1 MGHDRVLWILQ
12 WVFGIYFIAVGVMH
26 FVVPDGLPELLSWMY
41 DLSDNLHLISG
52 TAEILGGIGLI
63 LPGLV
68 KIRPELTPLAAVG
81 LIGVMVAAI
90 VWHVGREE
98 FTNIAGNVVNI
109 VVLSYIAYGR
119 LRLAPLAHRSRIRT
133 L

>member
-12 WVFGIYFIAVGVMH
+12 WIFGLYFIAIGIMH
-26 FVVPDGLPELLSWMY
+26 FVVPEGLPDLLSWMY
-41 DLSDNLHLISG
+41 DLSDTLHLVSG

-63 LPGLV
+63 LPGLT

-81 LIGVMVAAI
+81 LIIVMVGAI

-98 FTNIAGNVVNI
+98 FANIGPNVVNI
-109 VVLSYIAYGR
+109 AVLSYIAYGR
-119 LRLAPLAHRSRIRT
+119 WRLAPLAHRSRINR

>member
-1 MGHDRVLWILQ
+1 M
-12 WVFGIYFIAVGVMH
+12 
-26 FVVPDGLPELLSWMY
+26 
-41 DLSDNLHLISG
+41 HLISG

-81 LIGVMVAAI
+81 LLVVMVSAI
-90 VWHVGREE
+90 VWHVRREE
-98 FTNIAGNVVNI
+98 STSIGGNVVSI
-109 VVLSYIAYGR
+109 VALSYIASGR
-119 LRLAPLAHRSRIRT
+119 WRPAPLAHRSRLNT